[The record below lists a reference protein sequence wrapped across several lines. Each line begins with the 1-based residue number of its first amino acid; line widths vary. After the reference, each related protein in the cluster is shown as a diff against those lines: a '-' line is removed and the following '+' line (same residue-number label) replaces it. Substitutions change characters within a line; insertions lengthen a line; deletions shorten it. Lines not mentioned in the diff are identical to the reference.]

1 VFAYPRNGDYFT
13 SYMSHVLS
21 RNKGLNKPVLSENPL
36 KMIESIGG
44 LKVIVPVLA
53 QVLQKQRGLT
63 IEEAKDEALALVLG
77 PVHVPRGFKKE
88 PRGDWAL
95 KGGGP
100 PWASV
105 ADAAGEFGISRRTI
119 ERWLKSGCTLVLK
132 SGHVVTIPLKKRV
145 KSSSGRGSLV
155 SLPQLQELIRARSDA
170 SSPGRKLPKKTFLAA
185 QADNKINPQTAKN
198 MWRCRRAITLLRG
211 VTDAFM
217 LRTIQNQ
224 ISLQIRRRWKPN
236 FYRRKKA

>member
-1 VFAYPRNGDYFT
+1 
-13 SYMSHVLS
+13 MSHVLS
-21 RNKGLNKPVLSENPL
+21 RNKGANKPVLSQNPL

-53 QVLQKQRGLT
+53 HVLQKQRGLT
-63 IEEAKDEALALVLG
+63 IEDAKHEALALVLG
-77 PVHVPRGFKKE
+77 PVHLHAVPKKT
-88 PRGDWAL
+88 RGDWAL
-95 KGGGP
+95 KGGGR

-119 ERWLKSGCTLVLK
+119 ERWLKSGCTLVLE

-145 KSSSGRGSLV
+145 KSASGRGSLV
-155 SLPQLQELIRARSDA
+155 SLPQLQELIRARSNA

-185 QADNKINPQTAKN
+185 QTDIKINPQTAKN

>member
-1 VFAYPRNGDYFT
+1 
-13 SYMSHVLS
+13 MSHVLS
-21 RNKGLNKPVLSENPL
+21 RNKGADKPVLSENPL

-53 QVLQKQRGLT
+53 HVLQKQRGLT
-63 IEEAKDEALALVLG
+63 IEDAKDEALALVLG
-77 PVHVPRGFKKE
+77 PVHLHAVPKKT
-88 PRGDWAL
+88 RGDWAL
-95 KGGGP
+95 KSGGP

-119 ERWLKSGCTLVLK
+119 ERWLKSGCTLVLE

-145 KSSSGRGSLV
+145 KSASGRGSLV
-155 SLPQLQELIRARSDA
+155 SLPQLQELIRARSNA

-185 QADNKINPQTAKN
+185 QADIKINPQTAKN